1 MAERAVALEGSR
13 QRITPLRFGT
23 ILFLASELMF
33 FAGLFAAYFSL
44 RAIND
49 PWPPEAVELDMALP
63 AVATVLL
70 VSSSF
75 TFVGAIKA
83 LERDDRASMHRW
95 IAATIV
101 LGAVFLGAQV
111 FDWTRLDF
119 AVDTDA
125 YGTIFYAM
133 TGFHA
138 LHVLAGLLLL
148 GVLLGRAAQG
158 AYEAG
163 DHSSAHAI
171 GYYWHFVDVV
181 WVVLFAVIYLVR

>member
-13 QRITPLRFGT
+13 QRVTPLRFGT

-44 RAIND
+44 RAISD
-49 PWPPEAVELDMALP
+49 PWPPEAVELDLLLP
-63 AVATVLL
+63 SVATALL
-70 VSSSF
+70 VLSSS
-75 TFVGAIKA
+75 TFVGAMHA
-83 LERDDRASMHRW
+83 LERGDHGRMRRW
-95 IAATIV
+95 IAATAV
-101 LGAVFLGAQV
+101 LGTVFLASQIY
-111 FDWTRLDF
+111 DWTRLDF

-125 YGTIFYAM
+125 YGTIFYSM

-138 LHVLAGLLLL
+138 LHVFAGLLLM

-158 AYEAG
+158 AYATG

-181 WVVLFAVIYLVR
+181 WVGLFAVIYLIR

>member
-1 MAERAVALEGSR
+1 VAEPAVVLEGSR

-49 PWPPEAVELDMALP
+49 PWPPEGVELDLVLP
-63 AVATVLL
+63 SIATALL
-70 VSSSF
+70 VVSSF
-75 TFVGAIKA
+75 TFVAGIHG
-83 LERDDRASMHRW
+83 LEAGDERRMRRW
-95 IAATIV
+95 V
-101 LGAVFLGAQV
+101 VVSGGLGAVFLALQV
-111 FDWTRLDF
+111 YDWTRLDF

-138 LHVLAGLLLL
+138 LHVFAGLLLM

-158 AYEAG
+158 AYRTG

-181 WVVLFAVIYLVR
+181 WIGLFAVIYLIR

>member
-49 PWPPEAVELDMALP
+49 PWPPGGIELDMVLP
-63 AVATVLL
+63 SIATALL
-70 VSSSF
+70 VLSSF
-75 TFVGAIKA
+75 TFIAAIRA
-83 LERDDRASMHRW
+83 LERNDRAAMRAW
-95 IAATIV
+95 IGATML

-148 GVLLGRAAQG
+148 FVLLGREAQG

-181 WVVLFAVIYLVR
+181 WIVLFAVIYLVR